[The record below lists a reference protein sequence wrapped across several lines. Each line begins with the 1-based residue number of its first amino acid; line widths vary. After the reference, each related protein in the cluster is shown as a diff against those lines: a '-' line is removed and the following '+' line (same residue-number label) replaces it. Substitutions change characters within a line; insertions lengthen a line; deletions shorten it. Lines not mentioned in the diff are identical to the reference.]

1 MCLGLS
7 RCTPGLAV
15 PVSACVGAVILAQL
29 PPAEAALCEPGQS
42 PELHFLGNFLVE
54 GQGWRGGA
62 GGQSGAAGTGPAV
75 VGTDAWLWGRM
86 RGYGA
91 AVGWQGGKLSPL
103 QEPKLTPAWFIFLGR
118 GLPGAG
124 AAPLGTRLL
133 DGPGACVAF
142 PFLLQPGGEG
152 SPRFSL
158 SSVSPL
164 SPSQPLEDPCSVHSP
179 LNPPISGSELS
190 LVPGAGHCA
199 GLCATASAGAGE
211 RRRGLDRARA
221 GSLAPG
227 CVSMNVLCLLALL
240 STGAWRGG
248 CVSVL
253 GAVVLLSPP
262 PALPWHALPAFDTP
276 VCAHKGKGG
285 AGEKGINQLRVS
297 TGKNTA

>member
-1 MCLGLS
+1 M
-7 RCTPGLAV
+7 A
-15 PVSACVGAVILAQL
+15 
-29 PPAEAALCEPGQS
+29 
-42 PELHFLGNFLVE
+42 
-54 GQGWRGGA
+54 
-62 GGQSGAAGTGPAV
+62 
-75 VGTDAWLWGRM
+75 VGTDAWLRSC
-86 RGYGA
+86 RGVA
-91 AVGWQGGKLSPL
+91 RSEA
-103 QEPKLTPAWFIFLGR
+103 LTT
-118 GLPGAG
+118 PGAKANPSTVYFFWERDAG
-124 AAPLGTRLL
+124 AGEAPLGTHLL

-164 SPSQPLEDPCSVHSP
+164 SPSQPLEAPCSVCSP

-190 LVPGAGHCA
+190 LVPGAGHRA

-227 CVSMNVLCLLALL
+227 CVSTNVLCLLALL

-248 CVSVL
+248 CGCVSVL
-253 GAVVLLSPP
+253 GAVVLLSVPPP
-262 PALPWHALPAFDTP
+262 PALPWHALPAFDMP

-285 AGEKGINQLRVS
+285 AGGEGN
-297 TGKNTA
+297 